1 MEKSKKLGVVIPYR
15 NRRSHLKE
23 FSRRFVRYMEKFD
36 INYELIVIN
45 QDDAKLFNRGML
57 LNIGFKYAEQLNCD
71 YVVFHDVDMIPIH
84 VDYSYSEVPLH
95 LSTHFLKT
103 EGYDDKETFDQYF
116 GGVTMFTMDDF
127 RKVDGYSNKYWGWG
141 YEDTD
146 LLYRCEKNAIKLEK
160 IKIEHVGT
168 PCQSLKFNGINSYV
182 KGKNIF
188 NINENN
194 TFFISFFPDEI
205 ELDHTKDVDDFN
217 VFTIP
222 GYDFTISYNSF
233 MRYNFCTFD
242 VENNALYVNSKIK
255 TNYKTNI
262 CVTIN
267 NVNSQIKVYQDG
279 NLIGDCY
286 YHEKLHSYNEEEFFY
301 IGVGNPNRYNPANG
315 EYPKFYKGSVTLFAN
330 FNCVLS
336 DSEIKE
342 LSKNENFN
350 FNQDFGDYHSSTY
363 LKTYYDTKNIKNYTL
378 TDLSTSGNDG
388 EIINCEVVNL
398 SFTKYKTIRTP
409 FRRESTFALLHHKE
423 NGFYKNKWK
432 FKATR
437 WNQLRFFNEV
447 CKDNN
452 LLKNDGLS
460 TLEFVEHG
468 LIKIT
473 ENITHVNVGI

>member
-1 MEKSKKLGVVIPYR
+1 MEKSKKLGVIIPYR
-15 NRRSHLKE
+15 NRREHLKD

-146 LLYRCEKNAIKLEK
+146 LLYRCEKNGIKLEK

-168 PCQSLKFNGINSYV
+168 PGQNLKFNGLNSYV

-188 NINENN
+188 NINKDN

-217 VFTIP
+217 IFTIP

-279 NLIGDCY
+279 KFIGECY
-286 YHEKLHSYNEEEFFY
+286 YHEKLRSYNDQEFFY
-301 IGVGNPNRYNPANG
+301 IGVGDPNRDNPSNS
-315 EYPKFYKGSVTLFAN
+315 EYPKYYKGTMSVFAN
-330 FNCVLS
+330 FNCVLT
-336 DSEIKE
+336 DSEIE
-342 LSKNENFN
+342 EISKNDNLNLKENFGN
-350 FNQDFGDYHSSTY
+350 YHSSNY
-363 LKTYYDTKNIKNYTL
+363 LKIYYDTKFIKNYVL
-378 TDLSTSGNDG
+378 TDLTENENNG
-388 EIINCEVVNL
+388 EIVNCEIVKA
-398 SFTKYKTIRTP
+398 SFTKYKSISIP
-409 FRRESTFALLHHKE
+409 FRRDSTFALLQHKE

-437 WNQLRFFNEV
+437 WNQLRFHNEV
-447 CKDNN
+447 CKDSN
-452 LLKNDGLS
+452 LLKYDGLS
-460 TLEFVEHG
+460 NLEFVEHG